1 MNETYVTK
9 QRKTQHSEPFNPVK
23 LHKSI
28 VEACFS
34 VRAFEGEAHLTAE
47 RVCKAVLDW
56 IITKKEVTSEDIRR
70 LAGFYLEKYHPEAAY
85 VYEHEKVM
93 I

>member
-9 QRKTQHSEPFNPVK
+9 QRATQHSEPFNPIK
-23 LHKSI
+23 LHHSI
-28 VEACFS
+28 MTACFS
-34 VRAFEGEAHLTAE
+34 VRAYEGEAHLTAE

-56 IITKKEVTSEDIRR
+56 VVTKKEVTSEDIRR
-70 LAGFYLEKYHPEAAY
+70 LAGHYLHMYHPEAAY